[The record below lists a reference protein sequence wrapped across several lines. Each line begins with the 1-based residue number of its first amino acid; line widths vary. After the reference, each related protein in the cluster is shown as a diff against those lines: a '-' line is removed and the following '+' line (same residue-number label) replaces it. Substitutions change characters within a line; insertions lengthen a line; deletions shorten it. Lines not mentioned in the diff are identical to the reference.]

1 MDASAIDE
9 LLKALSKMLGRG
21 VDEEE
26 DEGEGE
32 EKPKG
37 KTITIVSVGKSKKP
51 MLDGLKI
58 PKAKKQEMAEDE

>member
-26 DEGEGE
+26 DEGEG
-32 EKPKG
+32 KPKG
-37 KTITIVSVGKSKKP
+37 KTITIVSVGKPKKP

-58 PKAKKQEMAEDE
+58 PKAKKQEMVEDE